1 MRSHK
6 VARPRRETSPEYYR
20 GVPIMRS
27 RKVGRTRRAMSPD
40 YYQIA
45 LQSLLANVRGVCA
58 YHWSKT
64 FGKCGYS
71 AVRIVVRLHRGVDNA
86 AAAEATVDSLMREL
100 EVFVQDFAI
109 MVTYS
114 EAAFWSM
121 VQLPTLAST

>member
-1 MRSHK
+1 MTRGVRIMRSHK
-6 VARPRRETSPEYYR
+6 VA
-20 GVPIMRS
+20 
-27 RKVGRTRRAMSPD
+27 RTRRAMSPD

-45 LQSLLANVRGVCA
+45 LQSLLANVTGLSA
-58 YHWSKT
+58 YHWRKT
-64 FGKCGYS
+64 FSKRGY
-71 AVRIVVRLHRGVDNA
+71 ATVRIVVMMGRGVDNA
-86 AAAEATVDSLMREL
+86 AAAAATVDDLTREL